1 MKRRRDPETG
11 QFESQHSPEE
21 ILDLLS
27 NTRLATSEVS
37 ERLEYHRSTVYEKL
51 RELEKKDLVKSNQVG
66 NTIIWERV
74 D

>member
-11 QFESQHSPEE
+11 QFESQHSLDE

-51 RELEKKDLVKSNQVG
+51 RELEEEDLVKSTQVG
-66 NTIIWERV
+66 NTIIWERA

>member
-1 MKRRRDPETG
+1 MKRRRDPDTG

-27 NTRLATSEVS
+27 DTRLATSEVS

-51 RELEKKDLVKSNQVG
+51 RELEEKGKVESTRVG